1 MKWIILITISIFNND
16 SRIDAKKHQ
25 FVIPSTFAEC
35 SFAKADI
42 DYVFKDPYNTTVIK
56 GYCYTEQE
64 WQNKNL

>member
-1 MKWIILITISIFNND
+1 MD
-16 SRIDAKKHQ
+16 PKKHQ